1 MALQNVRSS
10 EANKRPDPDNM
21 VDGQLAV
28 NFHPSSPGLFFRDND
43 TTKNLI
49 KVGPVH
55 VGSSAPNSTPATGG
69 ETGNSVGEQWLDT
82 TGGNYDLKVWDGSAW
97 RSLAGEFVNADGDTV
112 TGTLTFE
119 TSANTNAIVV
129 ENAGGTQNVIQ
140 IYKDASDN
148 GNIDL
153 DDSAGT
159 NNIKFEGGTGD
170 AYFAGQIG
178 IGIANPS

>member
-21 VDGQLAV
+21 ENGQLAV
-28 NFHPSSPGLFFRDND
+28 NFNPVSPGLFFRDNSA
-43 TTKNLI
+43 TPKLI

-97 RSLAGEFVNADGDTV
+97 RSLAGEFVNADGDTM
-112 TGTLTFE
+112 TGTLTFGIN
-119 TSANTNAIVV
+119 ADTNAIIFQ
-129 ENAGGTQNVIQ
+129 NTSSTQNVIR
-140 IYKDASDN
+140 IS
-148 GNIDL
+148 
-153 DDSAGT
+153 
-159 NNIKFEGGTGD
+159 
-170 AYFAGQIG
+170 
-178 IGIANPS
+178 